1 MQIENYE
8 EQRKGGSVV
17 AVFDLTIP
25 ALGFTCR
32 RWKLMRNK
40 KGGLFVT
47 SPSFSTE
54 DASGQ
59 KIWHKYVEV
68 AENRSREFQKAVLEA
83 LKPFL
88 KEEVV
93 F

>member
-1 MQIENYE
+1 MQIENYD
-8 EQRKGGSVV
+8 EQHKGGSIV

-32 RWKLMRNK
+32 RWKLIRNK

-47 SPSFSTE
+47 SPSFSV
-54 DASGQ
+54 DDGSGEKTWQ
-59 KIWHKYVEV
+59 KYVEV
-68 AENRSREFQKAVLEA
+68 SESRSREFQKAVLEA

-88 KEEVV
+88 KEEVT